1 MEKFFRYFGSLG
13 LSTKQDV
20 LQLSPQSRK
29 IRVMKDRKLNSSHIF
44 VSPLWHGS
52 DLIWSTRKL
61 GFALTTGTCS
71 LFHHFLPVQTPRTFE
86 IRLSVLCFSQPR
98 GQLYLKPKKGKKK
111 HQNIYL
117 AREEC
122 STLGG
127 RKDLI
132 FAQKIPHLEIKVL
145 REEKVTLGWKRQR
158 LSKSSGKQIRTRFG
172 RTVVKRFSICYY
184 RKRLQCT
191 HKNLGER
198 GLVLW
203 VSKH

>member
-1 MEKFFRYFGSLG
+1 MEKLFRYFGSLG

-61 GFALTTGTCS
+61 GFALATGTCS

-111 HQNIYL
+111 KPKYL
-117 AREEC
+117 
-122 STLGG
+122 LG
-127 RKDLI
+127 
-132 FAQKIPHLEIKVL
+132 
-145 REEKVTLGWKRQR
+145 KRRMFNFGGKKR
-158 LSKSSGKQIRTRFG
+158 LNFRSENSSFGNKSSQRGKSDIRLEETEAQQ
-172 RTVVKRFSICYY
+172 VKW
-184 RKRLQCT
+184 QT
-191 HKNLGER
+191 N
-198 GLVLW
+198 
-203 VSKH
+203 